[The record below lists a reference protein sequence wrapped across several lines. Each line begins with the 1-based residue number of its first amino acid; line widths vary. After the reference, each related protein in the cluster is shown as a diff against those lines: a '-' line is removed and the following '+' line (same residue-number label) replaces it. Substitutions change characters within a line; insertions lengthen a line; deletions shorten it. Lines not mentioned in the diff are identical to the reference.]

1 MSDSDCLC
9 ALLASLGGGAE
20 LLVDLRN
27 IDIESPNGLSPYLC
41 LDSPLL
47 AVDDAE

>member
-27 IDIESPNGLSPYLC
+27 IDIESPNGLSPYLPM
-41 LDSPLL
+41 SRFSITGR
-47 AVDDAE
+47 